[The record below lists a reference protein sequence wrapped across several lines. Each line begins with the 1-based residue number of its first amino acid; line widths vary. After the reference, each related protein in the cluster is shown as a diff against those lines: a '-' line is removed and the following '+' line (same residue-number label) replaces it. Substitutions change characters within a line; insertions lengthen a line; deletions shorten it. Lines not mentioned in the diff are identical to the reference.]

1 MKMITA
7 IIRNSKIDAL
17 NVALNEIGVH
27 GMTTTYVNGYGKQK
41 GATEVYRGAEMEI
54 KFNPKIRVDIAVTDD
69 KTDQTVGVIVDT
81 EKTGNVGDG
90 KIFITEIS
98 KVVRVRTGETNEQ
111 VL

>member
-17 NVALNEIGVH
+17 NAALNEIGVH
-27 GMTTTYVNGYGKQK
+27 GKQK

-54 KFNPKIRVDIAVTDD
+54 KFNPKIRGDIAVTDD

-81 EKTGNVGDG
+81 AKTGNVGDG

>member
-41 GATEVYRGAEMEI
+41 GQPKCCTAER
-54 KFNPKIRVDIAVTDD
+54 KWN
-69 KTDQTVGVIVDT
+69 
-81 EKTGNVGDG
+81 
-90 KIFITEIS
+90 
-98 KVVRVRTGETNEQ
+98 
-111 VL
+111 